1 MLTDGGNVMTDR
13 SDQVGAKIKEGVG
26 KLTGNEDLESEGRR
40 EDHAEETKKNI
51 DEAGDKIAG
60 AAQGVKEKIQ
70 GK

>member
-1 MLTDGGNVMTDR
+1 MTDR
-13 SDQVGAKIKEGVG
+13 SDQLGAKVKEGVG
-26 KLTGNEDLESEGRR
+26 KLTGDEALESQGRR

-70 GK
+70 GS